1 MRKQLL
7 RALSIASMAALLAPV
22 PATMPAWAQDKP
34 VHLKIAHWVP
44 PSHPMHKAME
54 DWGASIQKDTNGT
67 VTFTVFPSQQLGKA
81 FDHYDMVRDGIADVA
96 FVNPGYQPGRFPII
110 DAVNLP
116 FMMSK
121 GGAGSQAAD
130 AWYRKY
136 AAQEMKD
143 VKYCFNFV
151 HDAGSFHSRTK
162 KIVVPAD
169 VKGMKIRPADSTIA
183 ALVTQLGGTNV
194 QASAPE
200 IRDVLEKGVADA
212 ATSPWGSMMLF
223 GIDKVTKYHMSA
235 PLYTSVLT
243 WIINKNTY
251 QSMSPAQQKAIDDHC
266 TTDWALRAAGRW
278 ADFERGGVAKLK
290 AEPGHEVYTLT
301 PAQLDEWR
309 KVAAPVVKIWA
320 DAVRKVGVDPDVALA
335 ELKASVAKYNA
346 LE

>member
-1 MRKQLL
+1 MRMQLL
-7 RALSIASMAALLAPV
+7 RALSIASMAALLATV

-143 VKYCFNFV
+143 VK
-151 HDAGSFHSRTK
+151 
-162 KIVVPAD
+162 
-169 VKGMKIRPADSTIA
+169 
-183 ALVTQLGGTNV
+183 
-194 QASAPE
+194 
-200 IRDVLEKGVADA
+200 
-212 ATSPWGSMMLF
+212 
-223 GIDKVTKYHMSA
+223 
-235 PLYTSVLT
+235 
-243 WIINKNTY
+243 
-251 QSMSPAQQKAIDDHC
+251 
-266 TTDWALRAAGRW
+266 
-278 ADFERGGVAKLK
+278 
-290 AEPGHEVYTLT
+290 
-301 PAQLDEWR
+301 
-309 KVAAPVVKIWA
+309 
-320 DAVRKVGVDPDVALA
+320 
-335 ELKASVAKYNA
+335 
-346 LE
+346 

>member
-1 MRKQLL
+1 MRRQLL

-96 FVNPGYQPGRFPII
+96 FVNGGYQPGRFPIL
-110 DAVNLP
+110 DGANLL

-136 AAQEMKD
+136 APAEMKD

-151 HDAGSFHSRTK
+151 HDFGSFHSRK
-162 KIVVPAD
+162 KVVVPGD
-169 VKGMKIRPADSTIA
+169 VKGLKVRPADA
-183 ALVTQLGGTNV
+183 AVASLVTTLGGTNV

-212 ATSPWGSMMLF
+212 ATSPWGSVMLF
-223 GIDKVTKYHMSA
+223 GIDKVTKYHIDS
-235 PLYTSVLT
+235 PLYVSEQLWVL
-243 WIINKNTY
+243 NKAKY
-251 QSMSPAQQKAIDDHC
+251 DALSPAQKQVMDQHC
-266 TTDWALRAAGRW
+266 TSEWALRIATPWAEFESDGREKIKAMPGQEVYPLTAEQLAAWR
-278 ADFERGGVAKLK
+278 KS
-290 AEPGHEVYTLT
+290 AEPVTATWE
-301 PAQLDEWR
+301 AS
-309 KVAAPVVKIWA
+309 
-320 DAVRKVGVDPDVALA
+320 VRKANEDPKAIA
-335 ELKASVAKYNA
+335 EDLRKTLGDHKSGY
-346 LE
+346 

>member
-1 MRKQLL
+1 MQLL
-7 RALSIASMAALLAPV
+7 RALSIASMAALLVPTTAPG
-22 PATMPAWAQDKP
+22 WAQDKP

-96 FVNPGYQPGRFPII
+96 FVNGGYQPGRFPIL
-110 DAVNLP
+110 DGANLL

-136 AAQEMKD
+136 APAEMKD

-151 HDAGSFHSRTK
+151 HDFGSFHSRK
-162 KIVVPAD
+162 KVVVPGD
-169 VKGMKIRPADSTIA
+169 VKGLKVRPADA
-183 ALVTQLGGTNV
+183 AVASLVTTLGGTNV

-212 ATSPWGSMMLF
+212 ATSPWGSVMLF
-223 GIDKVTKYHMSA
+223 GIDKVTKYHMKA
-235 PLYTSVLT
+235 PLYVNVLT
-243 WIINKNTY
+243 WIMNKNVY
-251 QSMSPAQQKAIDDHC
+251 QGMSPAQQKVVDEHC
-266 TTDWALRAAGRW
+266 STDWALRAAGPW
-278 ADFERGGVAKLK
+278 ADFERAGVAKLE
-290 AEPGHEVYTLT
+290 AMPGHEVYALT
-301 PAQLDEWR
+301 PEQLDEWR
-309 KVAAPVVKIWA
+309 KAAEPVVKIWA

>member
-1 MRKQLL
+1 MRFPRSLSVLL
-7 RALSIASMAALLAPV
+7 ALSPLILLAP
-22 PATMPAWAQDKP
+22 AKAQDKP
-34 VHLKIAHWVP
+34 IHLKIAHWVP
-44 PSHPMHKAME
+44 PTHPMHKAME
-54 DWGASIQKDTNGT
+54 DWGSSIQKATNGT
-67 VTFTVFPSQQLGKA
+67 VTFTVYPSQQLGKA

-136 AAQEMKD
+136 AATEMKE

-151 HDAGSFHSRTK
+151 HDYGSFHSRTRK
-162 KIVVPAD
+162 VVVPGD
-169 VKGMKIRPADSTIA
+169 VKGLKVRPAQGTIA
-183 ALVTQLGGTNV
+183 TLVTQLGGTNV

-212 ATSPWGSMMLF
+212 GTFPWGSTLLF
-223 GIDKVTKYHMSA
+223 GLDKVTKYHMNA
-235 PLYTSVLT
+235 PLYVTVLT
-243 WIINKNTY
+243 WVVNKKMY
-251 QSMSPAQQKAIDDHC
+251 EGMSPMQRKAIDDHC
-266 TTDWALRAAGRW
+266 TTDWALRAAGPW
-278 ADFERGGVAKLK
+278 ADYERAGVAKLMADK
-290 AEPGHEVYTLT
+290 TSGREIYKLT
-301 PAQLDEWR
+301 DAQLGEWR
-309 KVAAPVVKIWA
+309 KAAEPVVKVWA
-320 DAVRKVGVDPDVALA
+320 DTVRKIGVDPDAALA

>member
-1 MRKQLL
+1 MRWL
-7 RALSIASMAALLAPV
+7 RSLSIVSMSVLAPAVLLAP
-22 PATMPAWAQDKP
+22 AGAQDKP

-54 DWGASIQKDTNGT
+54 DWGNSIQKATNGT

-96 FVNPGYQPGRFPII
+96 FVNGGYQPGRFPII
-110 DAVNLP
+110 DGANLL

-136 AAQEMKD
+136 AEKEMKE

-151 HDAGSFHSRTK
+151 HDYGSFHSRTK

-169 VKGMKIRPADSTIA
+169 VKGLKVRPADAAIA
-183 ALVTQLGGTNV
+183 SLVTELGGINV
-194 QASAPE
+194 QGSAPE
-200 IRDVLEKGVADA
+200 MRDLLEKGVADA
-212 ATSPWGSMMLF
+212 ATSPWGSMLLF
-223 GIDKVTKYHMSA
+223 GIDKVTKYHMNA
-235 PLYTSVLT
+235 PLYVNVLT
-243 WIINKNTY
+243 WIMNKSTY
-251 QSMSPAQQKAIDDHC
+251 QNMSSAQQKVIDDHC
-266 TTDWALRAAGRW
+266 TTDWALRAAGPW
-278 ADFERGGVAKLK
+278 ADFERSGVAKLQ
-290 AEPGHEVYTLT
+290 AEAGHEVYSLT

-309 KVAAPVVKIWA
+309 KAAEPVVKIWA
-320 DAVRKVGVDPDVALA
+320 AAVRKVGVDPDVALA
-335 ELKASVAKYNA
+335 ELRASVAKYNA

>member
-1 MRKQLL
+1 MRML
-7 RALSIASMAALLAPV
+7 RSLSMALALSPAVLLAP
-22 PATMPAWAQDKP
+22 ANAQDKA

-44 PSHPMHKAME
+44 PSHLMHKAME
-54 DWGASIQKDTNGT
+54 DWGGSIQKATNGT

-96 FVNPGYQPGRFPII
+96 FINPGYQPGRFPIV
-110 DAVNLP
+110 DAINLP

-136 AAQEMKD
+136 AAAEMKE

-151 HDAGSFHSRTK
+151 HDYGSFHSKTK
-162 KIVVPAD
+162 KVVVPGD
-169 VKGMKIRPADSTIA
+169 VKGLKVRPAQGTIA
-183 ALVTQLGGTNV
+183 TLVTQLGGTNV

-212 ATSPWGSMMLF
+212 GTFPWGSVFLF
-223 GIDKVTKYHMSA
+223 GLDKVTKYHMNV
-235 PLYTSVLT
+235 PLYVTVLT
-243 WIINKNTY
+243 WVVNQNTY
-251 QSMSPAQQKAIDDHC
+251 QNMSPMQRKAIDDHC
-266 TTDWALRAAGRW
+266 TTDWSLRAAGPW
-278 ADFERGGVAKLK
+278 ADYERAGVAKLEADK
-290 AEPGHEVYTLT
+290 TPGREVYKITD
-301 PAQLDEWR
+301 AQLGEWR
-309 KVAAPVVKIWA
+309 KVAEPVVKAWA
-320 DAVRKVGVDPDVALA
+320 DAARKAGIDPDVALA